1 MLTSLAKKN
10 SNLIALERGLS
21 RATQVL
27 APCPPSGALNS
38 QMLTPPQNIKVFIN
52 KNRSNRWFPARVC
65 VGVLLLFPGPRLN
78 SHKSV
83 PRSYPLQYE
92 RFSPNQQRAQPQKK
106 IVTWLPQ
113 IKLVIWLLKNGTA
126 KTKTSGRPGHIMK
139 GSLHLVSPRP
149 ERKLVTRNKIINLIS
164 RLYETTCFRLATW
177 QVGF

>member
-1 MLTSLAKKN
+1 MLTSLAKKI

-106 IVTWLPQ
+106 NSNLIASNKISNLIAKKWNHQNEDLRPARTHYEDISSFGESPAR
-113 IKLVIWLLKNGTA
+113 KKNGNP
-126 KTKTSGRPGHIMK
+126 K
-139 GSLHLVSPRP
+139 
-149 ERKLVTRNKIINLIS
+149 
-164 RLYETTCFRLATW
+164 
-177 QVGF
+177 